1 MKKIFAL
8 LFLTTAVLSA
18 MAQSGH
24 APMKFSGKSTIEVGG
39 STVATLVSDTVMYSG
54 SDITLPEM
62 RYGNFVIPSFTIH
75 NTDFSM
81 DMSTMT
87 VTFPE
92 QQFTETITVDG
103 ISVQDDGDPKTPLN
117 NLWCSVTND
126 YESMGII
133 ISLLPN
139 DTGKERSC
147 SISCSN
153 SNNSRFGA
161 ITVRQNR

>member
-1 MKKIFAL
+1 MKRVYIIL
-8 LFLTTAVLSA
+8 LWNL
-18 MAQSGH
+18 
-24 APMKFSGKSTIEVGG
+24 PFSGCVKYDTPLVDKPLSIADKVITFEAIGGEKLLAG
-39 STVATLVSDTVMYSG
+39 STNEG
-54 SDITLPEM
+54 SL
-62 RYGNFVIPSFTIH
+62 RVK
-75 NTDFSM
+75 
-81 DMSTMT
+81 
-87 VTFPE
+87 
-92 QQFTETITVDG
+92 TITVDG

>member
-1 MKKIFAL
+1 VDKPLSIADKVITFEAIGGEKL
-8 LFLTTAVLSA
+8 LA
-18 MAQSGH
+18 
-24 APMKFSGKSTIEVGG
+24 G
-39 STVATLVSDTVMYSG
+39 STNEG
-54 SDITLPEM
+54 SL
-62 RYGNFVIPSFTIH
+62 RVK
-75 NTDFSM
+75 
-81 DMSTMT
+81 
-87 VTFPE
+87 
-92 QQFTETITVDG
+92 TITVDG